1 MVLFLLYMLIRIAW
15 SVDPIFHP
23 IAYRLMIVGFVL
35 MMIARVCRFRR
46 MGFFMSLTLF
56 SRFFVKLELAVRMLG
71 LVGCLSSFFGRFG
84 RIGCMLERFLRF
96 HFGGFEVFRFY
107 RQFFE
112 QVI

>member
-1 MVLFLLYMLIRIAW
+1 MVLFLLSMLIRIAW

-23 IAYRLMIVGFVL
+23 IAYRLPMIVGFVL
-35 MMIARVCRFRR
+35 MMIARACRFRR

-84 RIGCMLERFLRF
+84 RIGCMLGQILLFP
-96 HFGGFEVFRFY
+96 G
-107 RQFFE
+107 RQTRLSI
-112 QVI
+112 VR